1 MLTTFMITVLL
12 ILIILN
18 GMTQYAFRQIT
29 QMKLQTDDNIFS
41 NLEKAGV
48 FSREQFNN
56 LAKKEVRITS
66 IDGLRLSGYV
76 LESHPESSRWAII
89 VHGYTVSLHVSTQ
102 YIDMFE
108 RKGFNVLLIDQRRHG
123 NSQGKYTTY
132 GFMEKYD
139 VECWVNW
146 IIEHYGEN
154 SVIGLHG
161 QSVGG
166 GTVIE
171 YLSIAHPNV
180 KFVVAECPYSDL
192 TELLR
197 HQIKVLNNLPV
208 YPLLPLVNIQMQKR
222 AGFRMQQVSP
232 LRAVR
237 YSSMPLLLIHG
248 TQDNFVPTHMSQ
260 SLYEHKKGPKRLLL
274 IEGAGHA
281 NAYAVDPQRY
291 ADEVHALVQDTLGSL
306 EEPEEVSAPL
316 GDTEQQA
323 YLSSI

>member
-1 MLTTFMITVLL
+1 MLTTLMITVLL

-18 GMTQYAFRQIT
+18 GMTRYAFRQIT
-29 QMKLQTDDNIFS
+29 QMKLQTDESIYN
-41 NLEKAGV
+41 NLEKSGV
-48 FSREQFNN
+48 FSRERFDN
-56 LAKKEVRITS
+56 LIKKEAHITS
-66 IDGLRLSGYV
+66 KDGLRLSGCV
-76 LESHPESSRWAII
+76 LESHPESKRWAII

-108 RKGFNVLLIDQRRHG
+108 REGFNVLLIDQRRHG

-139 VECWVNW
+139 VDCWVNW
-146 IIEHYGEN
+146 IIEHYGEDR
-154 SVIGLHG
+154 VIGLHG
-161 QSVGG
+161 QSIGG

-197 HQIKVLNNLPV
+197 HQIKVLNKLPI
-208 YPLLPLVNIQMQKR
+208 YPLLPLVNIQMQRR

-248 TQDNFVPTHMSQ
+248 TNDNFVPTHMSK
-260 SLYEHKKGPKRLLL
+260 SLYEHKRGAKRLLL
-274 IEGAGHA
+274 IEGAVHA
-281 NAYAVDPQRY
+281 NVYAVNPQRY
-291 ADEVHALVQDTLGSL
+291 TEEVHALIQETLGTFEGSG
-306 EEPEEVSAPL
+306 EISTPASM
-316 GDTEQQA
+316 DQA
-323 YLSSI
+323 YLPSI

>member
-1 MLTTFMITVLL
+1 MLTVLL

-18 GMTQYAFRQIT
+18 GMTRYAFRQIT
-29 QMKLQTDDNIFS
+29 QMKLQTGDSIFS

-48 FSREQFNN
+48 FSRERFNN
-56 LAKKEVRITS
+56 LVKKEVYITS
-66 IDGLRLSGYV
+66 KDGLRLCGYV
-76 LESHPESSRWAII
+76 LESHPESNRWAII

-108 RKGFNVLLIDQRRHG
+108 CKGFNVLLIDQRRHG

-132 GFMEKYD
+132 GFMEKHD
-139 VECWVNW
+139 VDGWVQW

-197 HQIKVLNNLPV
+197 HQIKVLNKLPI

-248 TQDNFVPTHMSQ
+248 TEDNFVPTQMSK
-260 SLYEHKKGPKRLLL
+260 SLYEHKRGPKRLLL
-274 IEGAGHA
+274 IEGAVHG
-281 NAYAVDPQRY
+281 NAYAVDPQSY
-291 ADEVHALVQDTLGSL
+291 TKEVHALIQETLGPQ
-306 EEPEEVSAPL
+306 EEPMEAPAPS
-316 GDTEQQA
+316 GPEQA
-323 YLSSI
+323 YLPSI